1 MHVGNGVCVVRNEA
15 EQRGESR
22 LRHLVFI
29 FVGER
34 ALKIIPSEQESSSYG
49 KKRE

>member
-1 MHVGNGVCVVRNEA
+1 MCVVRNEA